1 MLKKWFLVLILAFV
15 LAIALSIGVYFIYPG
30 ISQLKKINPG
40 KTSFM
45 EYREKEWES
54 KGLNKKAQSIW
65 VPLTRISPFVVKAV
79 LIAEDDKF
87 WDHEGFDFDAIQK
100 AIEEDIK
107 KKKFKIGGSTITQQL
122 AKNLYLSPSKS
133 PVRKIKEA
141 ILTWRIEQNL
151 SKKRIIEIYLN
162 VAEWGDG
169 FFGIEMAARRYYG
182 KSASAL
188 TAEEAARLAAVLPNP
203 RKYNPTG
210 SSSYVV
216 NRSRKIYGI
225 MIRRGIVIPEYEEI
239 IKEPDEAAGA
249 EVQKTEPQASPGV
262 LKGNPD
268 QNGAPLPEAKKAGD
282 RIKQSEVFDKNEQ

>member
-1 MLKKWFLVLILAFV
+1 MLKKWLLILILGLVLAVILN
-15 LAIALSIGVYFIYPG
+15 IGIYFFYP
-30 ISQLKKINPG
+30 SVTQLKKTSPK
-40 KTSFM
+40 KTAFM
-45 EYREKEWES
+45 EYREKEWENQ
-54 KGLNKKAQSIW
+54 GLKKKAQSVW
-65 VPLTRISPFVVKAV
+65 VPLARISPFVVKAV

-87 WDHEGFDFDAIQK
+87 WNHEGFDFDAIQK

-122 AKNLYLSPSKS
+122 AKNLYLSPSKN
-133 PVRKIKEA
+133 PIRKVKEA

-151 SKKRIIEIYLN
+151 SKKRIVELYLN

-182 KSASAL
+182 KSAAAL

-210 SSSYVV
+210 SSGYVA

-239 IKEPDEAAGA
+239 IKGPDNEEDGAA
-249 EVQKTEPQASPGV
+249 QKADAGGPPGV
-262 LKGNPD
+262 VKDVPE
-268 QNGAPLPEAKKAGD
+268 QNEKPLPETGNGGDQAKAPETPENKP
-282 RIKQSEVFDKNEQ
+282 K

>member
-1 MLKKWFLVLILAFV
+1 MLKKWLLILVLGLILAV
-15 LAIALSIGVYFIYPG
+15 TLNIGIYFFYPG
-30 ISQLKKINPG
+30 VSQLKKASPR
-40 KTSFM
+40 KTAFM

-54 KGLNKKAQSIW
+54 QGLKKKAQSVW

-87 WDHEGFDFDAIQK
+87 WEHEGFDFDAIQK
-100 AIEEDIK
+100 AVEEDIK

-122 AKNLYLSPSKS
+122 AKNLYLSPSKN
-133 PVRKIKEA
+133 PIRKIKEA

-151 SKKRIIEIYLN
+151 SKKRIIELYLN

-169 FFGIEMAARRYYG
+169 FFGIELAARRYYG
-182 KSASAL
+182 KSAAAL

-210 SSSYVV
+210 SSGYVA
-216 NRSRKIYGI
+216 NRSRRIYGI

-239 IKEPDEAAGA
+239 IKAPGDEADGAAQKADAGGPTDVVKDAA
-249 EVQKTEPQASPGV
+249 ERKEG
-262 LKGNPD
+262 
-268 QNGAPLPEAKKAGD
+268 PLPETGDGGDQAKKP
-282 RIKQSEVFDKNEQ
+282 EMPEDKPK